1 VTEAEE
7 IEAIRKAI
15 RKHISDMLPV
25 QVEYGTVKK
34 VDWDAK
40 VCDVEDDDGLIR
52 EKVLISINKSK
63 ADVKKPEVGSRVLVG
78 LIDNQDG
85 VGFLVWV
92 ENFEEW
98 HLNGDKFGG
107 LPNWLE
113 LQKQLEYERDRVDGI
128 IKALNSGVAAAGSMD
143 GGTALIASIKALL
156 APIVKKANYSKV
168 ESKKIKHG

>member
-1 VTEAEE
+1 MTEAEE
-7 IEAIRKAI
+7 IEMIRKAI

-40 VCDVEDDDGLIR
+40 VCDVTDNDGLIR
-52 EKVLISINKSK
+52 EKVLISINRSK
-63 ADVKKPEVGSRVLVG
+63 ADVKKPKVGSLVLVG
-78 LIDNQDG
+78 LIENQDG
-85 VGFLVWV
+85 VAFLLSIQ
-92 ENFEEW
+92 EFEQW
-98 HLNGDKFGG
+98 HLNGDEFGG

-113 LQKQLEYERDRVDGI
+113 LQKQLEIERDRVDGI

-156 APIVKKANYSKV
+156 APIVQKANYSKV
-168 ESKKIKHG
+168 ESKTIKHG